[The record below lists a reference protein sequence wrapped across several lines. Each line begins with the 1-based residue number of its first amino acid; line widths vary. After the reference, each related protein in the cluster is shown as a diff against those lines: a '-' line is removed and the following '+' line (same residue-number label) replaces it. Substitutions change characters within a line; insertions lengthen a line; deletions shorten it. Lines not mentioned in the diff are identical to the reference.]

1 MRRVWITVAATGLLV
16 VTAGCKSAGRGGSA
30 ESGACA
36 APTPSACAAPTE
48 TVPTVSRVLPGDT
61 LHGRIACGTG
71 CQCFYF
77 DGLEYAF
84 LDYKLSTESGCQS
97 PVTLAITDP
106 DGRPVDIGNGTSGKS
121 IVLHKSGTYKGLVC
135 GGGGGESV
143 YAFTHDIRTV
153 EPPERIIALTPE
165 SKEKVSFVAPRGANV
180 VVTMQPLHACG
191 VTPKVL
197 AVYGPNG
204 SRALDVEKQIQ
215 GAPLP
220 AVVDSRWNT
229 ERLHFNAA
237 QPGRY
242 TVIVASEP
250 GTEGDARTH
259 VQVFPPRASNRDLFH
274 DNHPCPDGG
283 APNQVASTR

>member
-1 MRRVWITVAATGLLV
+1 MRRVWITVAAAGALV
-16 VTAGCKSAGRGGSA
+16 VTAGCKSAGRGGSGEA
-30 ESGACA
+30 
-36 APTPSACAAPTE
+36 SACAAPAPSACATPTE
-48 TVPTVSRVLPGDT
+48 NVPTVSRVLPGDT

-97 PVTLAITDP
+97 PVTLSITDP
-106 DGRPVDIGNGTSGKS
+106 DGRPLDIGNGTSGKS
-121 IVLHKSGTYKGLVC
+121 IVLRKSGTYKGLVC

-220 AVVDSRWNT
+220 GVVDSRWNT

-242 TVIVASEP
+242 TVLLASEP
-250 GTEGDARTH
+250 GTEGDARTV
-259 VQVFPPRASNRDLFH
+259 VQVFPPKASNRDLFH

-283 APNQVASTR
+283 APSQVASAN